1 MSDERPVISVPASGA
16 PATIRALTKEDVTE
30 ARKKAADKKA
40 RFARVLER
48 GFLADRLTVTDLPD
62 DKHGQWVAN
71 NEVEIIR
78 MQELGYTIDT
88 EYAAKRSLHS
98 DGTGRPIVGDVI
110 FMTCS
115 REDHEIVEDLRREQ
129 FVRMHGSPDE
139 KRALQQREEAEFAA
153 SFDAETKHDIP
164 VIQESDAKAA
174 RREELRAATSK

>member
-1 MSDERPVISVPASGA
+1 MSDERPVISVPVKGTASTRELTHEDIA
-16 PATIRALTKEDVTE
+16 KARQATK
-30 ARKKAADKKA
+30 DKKA

-62 DKHGQWVAN
+62 DRHGQWCAN
-71 NEVEIIR
+71 NEVEITR
-78 MQELGYTIDT
+78 MKELGYEIDT

-115 REDHEIVEDLRREQ
+115 REDHELIEELRREQ

-164 VIQESDAKAA
+164 VINESDAKAA
-174 RREELRAATSK
+174 RKEELRAATSK